1 MPILAQGDDVKSG
14 TRANIHVCL
23 SWLVMAST
31 GVKWFK
37 NHSLIS
43 QIVYLIF
50 FINIFTVSLKNLSL
64 KLALILVTV
73 SIH

>member
-14 TRANIHVCL
+14 TRANICS
-23 SWLVMAST
+23 SWLVTAST

-37 NHSLIS
+37 NDSLIS